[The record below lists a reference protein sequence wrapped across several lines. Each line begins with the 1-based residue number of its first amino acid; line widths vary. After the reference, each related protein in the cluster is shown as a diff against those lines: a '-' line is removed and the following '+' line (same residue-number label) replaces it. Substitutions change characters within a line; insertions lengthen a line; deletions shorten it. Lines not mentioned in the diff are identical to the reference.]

1 MEKISFNSLQNI
13 ILNNKKVIVLILL
26 LLMLIKVFYNVYLFE
41 FKYKT
46 SNEYKKLELMVISL
60 EKVSDNKVSYLVKY
74 NKDKF
79 LLNIY
84 LDNINSIEDYV
95 KYKYG
100 NILDINGKI
109 VISEALGNPYEF
121 NYKRYL
127 NSNGIIGIITS
138 YKVSK
143 IQENKGNM
151 FFKLIYDY
159 KDLIN
164 EKIDGNLNDKEAN
177 LFKSILFSY
186 DLYLDSDI
194 KENISN
200 VGLSYILN
208 VSGKNI
214 SYILIMSYF
223 FRKFYKKNTVKF
235 IQVFLLIF
243 LLILS
248 STQITTLRA
257 FIVALISIIIPDN
270 IRFSRIKKLIIS
282 MYIILFINPYSI
294 FNFSFIFSYL
304 CVLSTIFLYQP
315 LKSIFNIY
323 INKVLIKFSK
333 FKYKKIIQKFLIKF
347 NSLIC
352 FNICIIIFTFPLQI
366 YLFNSFSLVS
376 IISNILIIPL
386 LSFIQCIGYISI
398 FTIYFFNASDILILS
413 CYLPLKLIIKIV
425 EFLNLINIKIDFA
438 TPSLVSVLF
447 YYLIIILILIK
458 ENLLKKLVLKYK
470 KIRYKLK
477 LLSNVLIIIF
487 CIYIVFEQVYINYF
501 EEYVYFFNVKQG
513 NMCII
518 RKNRQ
523 TIIVDMGSTTKN
535 LAGNILNTF
544 LKAKNIKNID
554 LVLITHMHEDHLN
567 GLFCLDEK
575 IKVNQ
580 VAYGKIW
587 HIVNNEYILFEEFIK
602 QKNIKDLELS
612 RGENINL
619 KDINIE
625 CLSPKSNEKIYS
637 QDEINSNSGVYLITI
652 KDNNKNKKIIFMGD
666 ATIETEKD
674 ILLNYNNINLQHI
687 DVLQVGH
694 HGSKTSTTEELIKIT
709 YPKIA
714 LISSYKKVYS
724 HPSDETIETLKKHNI
739 NIHITEENK
748 ALKIDL

>member
-1 MEKISFNSLQNI
+1 MVIFNIVVNYFKKYKFI
-13 ILNNKKVIVLILL
+13 IMFLLIILL
-26 LLMLIKVFYNVYLFE
+26 LLKTIYSIYLFE
-41 FKYKT
+41 FKYK
-46 SNEYKKLELMVISL
+46 SFDQYKKMELMVVSL
-60 EKVSDNKVSYLVKY
+60 EKISDSKVSYIVKY

-84 LDNINSIEDYV
+84 LDDINTKEECV

-100 NILDINGKI
+100 DVLQISGKI
-109 VISEALGNPYEF
+109 VISESLGNPYEF

-127 NSNGIIGIITS
+127 NSNGIIGTITS

-143 IQENKGNM
+143 IQENKGNI
-151 FFKLIYDY
+151 FCKLIYTY

-164 EKIDGNLNDKEAN
+164 DKIDENLNEKEAN
-177 LFKSILFSY
+177 LLKSILFSY
-186 DLYLDSDI
+186 DLYLDSDV

-214 SYILIMSYF
+214 SYILVISYF

-270 IRFSRIKKLIIS
+270 IKFSRIKKLIIS
-282 MYIILFINPYSI
+282 MYIIVLINPYSI

-315 LKSIFNIY
+315 LKSIFGIY
-323 INKVLIKFSK
+323 INKVLIKISK
-333 FKYKKIIQKFLIKF
+333 FKYKKLIQKFLIKF

-386 LSFIQCIGYISI
+386 LSFVQCIGYISML
-398 FTIYFFNASDILILS
+398 TIYFLNVSDVLILS

-425 EFLNLINIKIDFA
+425 EFLNLINIKIDFV
-438 TPSLVSVLF
+438 TPSIVSILF

-477 LLSNVLIIIF
+477 LLSNVLIITLS
-487 CIYIVFEQVYINYF
+487 IYIVFEQVYINYF

-513 NMCII
+513 NMCVI

-523 TIIVDMGSTTKN
+523 TIIVDMGSTTKK

-554 LVLITHMHEDHLN
+554 LILITHMHEDHLN

-602 QKNIKDLELS
+602 QKNAKDLELS

-619 KDINIE
+619 KDVVIE
-625 CLSPKSNEKIYS
+625 CLSPKSDEKIYS

-652 KDNNKNKKIIFMGD
+652 KDNNKSKKILFMGD

-674 ILLNYNNINLQHI
+674 ILLNYNNINLQNI

-724 HPSDETIETLKKHNI
+724 HPSDETIETLKKYNI